1 MKLSELDAVVFDMDG
16 VIFDTETIALRSWQ
30 DTADAHNLG
39 DITETAMKCV
49 GRSTVDTIRIFDE
62 VYGDKVSIEA
72 MHVECVTRFNEIMQT
87 EGLPIK
93 KGARELL
100 EHLRASGAVVALA
113 SSTTYDRVVMELKD
127 ADLFKYFRVIVG
139 GNMIEHS
146 KPEPDIYLLAC
157 KKLGADPTKCIAVE
171 DSRNGIISAS
181 RAGMMPLL
189 SFDSVPSATSL
200 LIFASM
206 ASDTLEADADD
217 IEGFE
222 KFTKRYADCI
232 PAEKAAIETL
242 KD

>member
-157 KKLGADPTKCIAVE
+157 KKLGADPTKCVAVE

-189 SFDSVPSATSL
+189 VPDILKPDEEMLKLAHAKFDDL
-200 LIFASM
+200 LQVK
-206 ASDTLEADADD
+206 DYLEA
-217 IEGFE
+217 
-222 KFTKRYADCI
+222 
-232 PAEKAAIETL
+232 
-242 KD
+242 

>member
-62 VYGDKVSIEA
+62 AYGDKVSIEA

-113 SSTTYDRVVMELKD
+113 SSTNYDRVVMELKD

-157 KKLGADPTKCIAVE
+157 KKLGVDPTKCIAVE

-189 SFDSVPSATSL
+189 VPDILKPDEEMLKLARATFDDL
-200 LIFASM
+200 LQVK
-206 ASDTLEADADD
+206 DYLEA
-217 IEGFE
+217 
-222 KFTKRYADCI
+222 
-232 PAEKAAIETL
+232 
-242 KD
+242 

>member
-62 VYGDKVSIEA
+62 AYGDKVSIEA

-113 SSTTYDRVVMELKD
+113 SSTNYDRVVMELKD

-189 SFDSVPSATSL
+189 VPDILKPDEEMLKLARAKFDDL
-200 LIFASM
+200 LQVK
-206 ASDTLEADADD
+206 DYLEA
-217 IEGFE
+217 
-222 KFTKRYADCI
+222 
-232 PAEKAAIETL
+232 
-242 KD
+242 